1 MNRNTVK
8 LKLKFDGKVFSEFYI
23 IYMYICITFSIKS
36 SSLIQLK
43 VYSILHYTTKRL
55 VWYSTQLI
63 ANELFFKSG
72 GEGTIQTF
80 REKTE
85 IETLELVHSLQLIII
100 HTGCSGVILGRK
112 SNAVNRSLYT
122 CCIQGW
128 KPLLVM
134 TTFVIVCK
142 DLGKVERYTLYCL
155 LYIYTLHSRGWLTS
169 GVELWTKMEAE
180 GIKEKPLQK

>member
-72 GEGTIQTF
+72 GGGPTNHPNI
-80 REKTE
+80 
-85 IETLELVHSLQLIII
+85 
-100 HTGCSGVILGRK
+100 
-112 SNAVNRSLYT
+112 
-122 CCIQGW
+122 
-128 KPLLVM
+128 
-134 TTFVIVCK
+134 
-142 DLGKVERYTLYCL
+142 
-155 LYIYTLHSRGWLTS
+155 
-169 GVELWTKMEAE
+169 
-180 GIKEKPLQK
+180 